1 MRFRLAIIF
10 LLMGFIAQLLPNEEN
25 QFFSVDSLSLDSIEA
40 VFEDVEIIKDYSA
53 RDLII
58 QLIANLP
65 RDSSTVMGL
74 AKCKIFIDEE
84 GKLKAAIVIESDNDS
99 VGGLAIRHIKEAI
112 FMPRVDE
119 SSIPSSYGLE
129 IRYYFSG
136 GRLAGPAEVDFSNE
150 ESKTRYPKLKKRQD
164 AKYPREA
171 KKRGITGMVLT
182 RNKINSDG
190 KVETS
195 LVVRSDSRLLNQ
207 AAISASRKFRFN
219 SFDEKDFPDGC
230 WMVFPFQFRIQ

>member
-10 LLMGFIAQLLPNEEN
+10 FMGFVAPLLPNEEY

-40 VFEDVEIIKDYSA
+40 VFAEVEIIKDYSA
-53 RDLII
+53 KDLIT
-58 QLIANLP
+58 QLSDNLAG
-65 RDSSTVMGL
+65 DSSTVMGL
-74 AKCKIFIDEE
+74 AKCKTFIDEE
-84 GKLKAAIVIESDNDS
+84 GKLKAAIVIEADNDS
-99 VGGLAIRHIKEAI
+99 VGGLAIRHIKSAI
-112 FMPRVDE
+112 FKPRINE
-119 SSIPSSYGLE
+119 NSIPSSYGLE